1 MLVREAHA
9 AGDNGVLRRAH
20 RHADVAASPPA
31 RHRAL
36 RECTA
41 SSSGCPLVIARVRH
55 AQRHQ
60 HVCRRQH
67 PHVLRMLPVR
77 VGHPVLYRPLAPLRV
92 RHAPQ
97 ARLCR
102 VPGQDCRVVCLNPRV
117 GVPAVSLKH
126 RQLHTAVFM
135 RLRTVR
141 GGGQHVRRA
150 RAQAKAKVLQNTSL
164 TRWTAANTTPS
175 SPVGTATTSYS
186 SSGSLASAAAAAG
199 GGVKRAGRAPDDS
212 TAPTPPRTATRG
224 HGGPAGTCSCGCA
237 CLIVDTGR
245 HSALCHM
252 CPSAR

>member
-1 MLVREAHA
+1 
-9 AGDNGVLRRAH
+9 
-20 RHADVAASPPA
+20 
-31 RHRAL
+31 
-36 RECTA
+36 
-41 SSSGCPLVIARVRH
+41 
-55 AQRHQ
+55 
-60 HVCRRQH
+60 
-67 PHVLRMLPVR
+67 MLPVR

-245 HSALCHM
+245 HSAQRRDICAPLRDDVAHASDLRAHLACRITRVSLLWRGAWGDTACGEE
-252 CPSAR
+252 CP